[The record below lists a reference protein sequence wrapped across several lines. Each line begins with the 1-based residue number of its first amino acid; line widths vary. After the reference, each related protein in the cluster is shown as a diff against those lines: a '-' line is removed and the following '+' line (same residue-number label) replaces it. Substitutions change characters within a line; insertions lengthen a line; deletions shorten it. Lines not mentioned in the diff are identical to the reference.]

1 MCFWQS
7 PLEAKGLPAGE
18 AARPVFTVFP
28 ESAELKP
35 HASHTFRVGF
45 RPGKDGH
52 AYFHRLECVAYLKA
66 MRNFRLV
73 TEETISPPWCLT
85 IGAAGTTTA
94 TAAEDFMP
102 KVYIK
107 RRSITLYTFVLLLH
121 FTGANNGKDALNTPE
136 TLPLFL
142 NPCPALPILSPL
154 ALLASHASLSAWL
167 PAADAVRSSAAL
179 PVLVLLTLAPLSSDF
194 CSLAVIDT
202 GGPVVANAHRPRLRL
217 GPTRRWSSAASARSF
232 RRAKWAAPPSRRAC
246 CTTTV
251 TPPFA
256 STFRTTTGEA
266 AVCVIIRPVLFAP
279 VGTLVP
285 GATHLGAA
293 GGGGGPG
300 VRPVFRLPGGGR
312 GARWP
317 LPVRPNVTWPLP
329 GAGAALFAG
338 LRGYLH
344 GDRPV
349 RHQRGGER
357 APAGADGARDG
368 RRGAPERQVE
378 RVLQAHLRG
387 RRDHPPGE
395 RRASLSP
402 ATDTGQSQEGRE
414 HNLDVGANHRDS

>member
-102 KVYIK
+102 K
-107 RRSITLYTFVLLLH
+107 
-121 FTGANNGKDALNTPE
+121 
-136 TLPLFL
+136 
-142 NPCPALPILSPL
+142 
-154 ALLASHASLSAWL
+154 
-167 PAADAVRSSAAL
+167 
-179 PVLVLLTLAPLSSDF
+179 